1 MAATFTRTFR
11 ARPYLTSAAFASVAG
26 AAYYTTTQRP
36 VHLDSA
42 HNATQTFSFPKTMLF
57 SQQLTVTAVEQVN
70 HDTKRITFSLPGG
83 KEETTGVPASAAIL
97 TQHTPPNAWFPVL
110 RPYTPIHDRS
120 TPGILQLLVKKY
132 PSGVASNYMHSLTP
146 GAQLTVRGP
155 IPGYVWQASPTTR
168 RDVIFVAGGAG
179 ITPIYSLAREALTDA
194 QDRTRIHLL
203 WGVNAERDL
212 VLKEELA
219 ALQAKYPERFHVRF
233 FISSDGEEGAGSA
246 PPTTTTGQGQLQ
258 REKGYIDAVAL
269 RSVMEKC
276 ESSSGG
282 SLLGDAKGTKVFFCG
297 PPGMQEKLV
306 GKKGVLS
313 ELGVGKKEVYAW

>member
-1 MAATFTRTFR
+1 MAATFARTFR
-11 ARPYLTSAAFASVAG
+11 ARPYLTSAAFTSVVG

-36 VHLDSA
+36 VLLDSA

-57 SQQLTVTAVEQVN
+57 SQQLTVTGVEQVN

-120 TPGILQLLVKKY
+120 EPGILQLLVKQY
-132 PSGVASNYMHSLTP
+132 PQGVASSYMHSLVP
-146 GAQLTVRGP
+146 GSQLTVRGP
-155 IPGYVWQASPTTR
+155 IPGYVWQPSPTPR
-168 RDVIFVAGGAG
+168 SVLFVAGGAG
-179 ITPIYSLAREALTDA
+179 ITPIYSLARETLKDE

-203 WGVNAERDL
+203 WGVNGKRDI

-219 ALQAKYPERFHVRF
+219 ALQARYPERLDVKY
-233 FISSDGEEGAGSA
+233 FISNGEADAGSA
-246 PPTTTTGQGQLQ
+246 TTTMAQGQQ
-258 REKGYIDAVAL
+258 SREKGYIDAGAL
-269 RSVMEKC
+269 RRAMEAC
-276 ESSSGG
+276 ESGGG
-282 SLLGDAKGTKVFFCG
+282 SLGDAKGTKVFFCG
-297 PPGMQEKLV
+297 PPGMQEKIV
-306 GKKGVLS
+306 GKKGILG

>member
-26 AAYYTTTQRP
+26 AAYYSTTQRP
-36 VHLDSA
+36 VLLDSA
-42 HNATQTFSFPKTMLF
+42 QNATQTFSFPKTMLF
-57 SQQLTVTAVEQVN
+57 SQQLTVTGVEQVN

-132 PSGVASNYMHSLTP
+132 PSGVASSYMHSLTP
-146 GAQLTVRGP
+146 GNQLTVRGP
-155 IPGYVWQASPTTR
+155 IPGYVWQASPIP

-179 ITPIYSLAREALTDA
+179 ITPIYSLAREALKDER
-194 QDRTRIHLL
+194 DMTRIHLL
-203 WGVNAERDL
+203 WGVNGERDI
-212 VLKEELA
+212 VLREELA
-219 ALQAKYPERFHVRF
+219 ALQERYPERFDVRY
-233 FISSDGEEGAGSA
+233 FISSNGEADAGSA
-246 PPTTTTGQGQLQ
+246 TTTTQQ
-258 REKGYIDAVAL
+258 RQKGYIDAVAL
-269 RSVMEKC
+269 RSAMETC
-276 ESSSGG
+276 ESKG

-297 PPGMQEKLV
+297 PPGMQEKIV
-306 GKKGVLS
+306 GKKGILS

>member
-26 AAYYTTTQRP
+26 AAYYSTTQRP
-36 VHLDSA
+36 ILLDSA

-57 SQQLTVTAVEQVN
+57 SQQLTVTGVEQVN

-132 PSGVASNYMHSLTP
+132 PSGVASSYMHSLTP
-146 GAQLTVRGP
+146 GSQLTVRGP
-155 IPGYVWQASPTTR
+155 IPGYTWQASSTP

-179 ITPIYSLAREALTDA
+179 ITPLYSLAREALKDDG
-194 QDRTRIHLL
+194 DRTRIHLL
-203 WGVNAERDL
+203 WGVNGERDI
-212 VLKEELA
+212 VLRDELA
-219 ALQAKYPERFHVRF
+219 ALQERYPERFDVRYF
-233 FISSDGEEGAGSA
+233 LSNGEVDAGSA
-246 PPTTTTGQGQLQ
+246 KEQQ

-269 RSVMEKC
+269 RSAMETC
-276 ESSSGG
+276 ESKG

-297 PPGMQEKLV
+297 PPGMQEKIV

-313 ELGVGKKEVYAW
+313 ELGFGKKEVYAW

>member
-26 AAYYTTTQRP
+26 AAYYSTTQRP
-36 VHLDSA
+36 ILLDSA
-42 HNATQTFSFPKTMLF
+42 QNATQTFSFPKTMLF
-57 SQQLTVTAVEQVN
+57 SQQLTVTGVEQVN

-120 TPGILQLLVKKY
+120 NPGILQLLVKKY
-132 PSGVASNYMHSLTP
+132 PSGVASSYMHSLTP
-146 GAQLTVRGP
+146 GSQLTVRGP
-155 IPGYVWQASPTTR
+155 IPGYVWQASPTP

-179 ITPIYSLAREALTDA
+179 ITPIYSLAREALKDE

-203 WGVNAERDL
+203 WGVNGERDI
-212 VLKEELA
+212 VLRDELA
-219 ALQAKYPERFHVRF
+219 ALQERYPERFDVRYF
-233 FISSDGEEGAGSA
+233 VSNGEAGVGSA
-246 PPTTTTGQGQLQ
+246 KEQQQ

-269 RSVMEKC
+269 RSAMEKC
-276 ESSSGG
+276 ESG
-282 SLLGDAKGTKVFFCG
+282 SFGDAKGTKVFFCG